1 MLVSHCSKPVTLL
14 ATMQGGGGVRH
25 HDDLLLPDQICDEMA
40 QRVSTVLSDIPA
52 KNQVVDRR
60 GIHHAGIR
68 GNA

>member
-1 MLVSHCSKPVTLL
+1 
-14 ATMQGGGGVRH
+14 MQGGGGVRH

-52 KNQVVDRR
+52 KNQVVDRG